1 MKNKIFIRS
10 LLVTILAFVL
20 YTANMHRVENAELKV
35 VEPKTSQVAKKQKKA
50 PVKEPQA
57 PKITSA
63 EYATNVTVEK
73 GSQKKLAKKIQ
84 NVMGKDNTYQIAF
97 QDLNNSSKYV
107 RLGNSK
113 RVQNVNGT
121 MKLYLLLALYKKAQ
135 SGKIG
140 RKTAIKIKKSDL
152 VKGEQMLQLNMAYGI
167 AYLRQAMMRGNK
179 TAANALLR
187 KVGKK
192 YVNQVAH
199 QFGAN
204 QTEIIGKFSST
215 PVGRTTANN
224 LDATLKGLYQ
234 GRVLNRQHAYV
245 VLGTMHG
252 QKNKLTSKISGT
264 SYGMSDD
271 NSAFAIVQNRGHSY
285 CVSVWCNTD
294 KNFAKLGKTIE
305 TWVNKH

>member
-10 LLVTILAFVL
+10 LFVTVLAFVL

-35 VEPKTSQVAKKQKKA
+35 VEPKTSKVAKKQKA
-50 PVKEPQA
+50 PVKEPKA
-57 PKITSA
+57 PKIASA
-63 EYATNVTVEK
+63 GYVTTVRVEK
-73 GSQKKLAKKIQ
+73 GSQKKLAEKIQ
-84 NVMGKDNTYQIAF
+84 SIMGKDNTYQVAF

-113 RVQNVNGT
+113 RAQDVNDT
-121 MKLYLLLALYKKAQ
+121 MKLYLLLSLYKKAQ

-140 RKTAIKIKKSDL
+140 RKTAIKIKKADL

-204 QTEIIGKFSST
+204 QTEIVGKFSSD
-215 PVGRTTANN
+215 PVGHTTANN
-224 LDATLKGLYQ
+224 LDTTLKGLYQ
-234 GRVLNRQHAYV
+234 GRVLKRQHAYTI
-245 VLGTMHG
+245 LGALHG

-264 SYGMSDD
+264 SYGIGDD

-285 CVSVWCNTD
+285 CMSVWCNDD
-294 KNFAKLGKTIE
+294 KNFAKLGKAIE